1 MARWGSRRNCYLCI
15 VLPCCI
21 FLNITALLSDRLC
34 KAFSSSSS
42 SFSRYFYSVLLF

>member
-1 MARWGSRRNCYLCI
+1 MARWGSRRNRYLCI
-15 VLPCCI
+15 ILPCCI

-42 SFSRYFYSVLLF
+42 FGRYFYSVLLF